1 MNVSSTSLEEC
12 SLLRM
17 EVEKEEGSW
26 QGVALLDTSAAWVYG
41 TEGRLNLGWCPLQIK
56 LFLVLENAYTLW
68 SFNMT
73 ELDLGR
79 VLGEQRC
86 FQRRWVCLLTLGGH

>member
-1 MNVSSTSLEEC
+1 
-12 SLLRM
+12 M
-17 EVEKEEGSW
+17 EVKKEESSW
-26 QGVALLDTSAAWVYG
+26 QGAALLDTSAASVYG
-41 TEGRLNLGWCPLQIK
+41 TEGRLNLGLWPLQIK

-79 VLGEQRC
+79 VLGEQCC
-86 FQRRWVCLLTLGGH
+86 FQRRWVCLLTLGSH